1 MDDAV
6 IGKEVDGY
14 HIESILGRGG
24 MGVVYRAE
32 DVALSRPVALKRIN
46 PAQAHREQFLRR
58 FRAEAKA
65 LARINS
71 PFITSIYALRDTDIG
86 LLIVMEYVDGG
97 TLKDRIVEGPMRPA
111 VVVPIVRQI
120 LRAFGDAHG
129 AGVIHRDI
137 KPQNIMMTSDGA
149 VKITDFGIAK
159 LRRQDS
165 GETVTQGGQGGTL
178 KYMSPEQIEKIDQVD
193 NRSDLYALGMTMYE
207 MLAGRL
213 PFDELDTDF
222 DIMRKVVEG
231 DVPPPGEYVP
241 NLPGELAQVI
251 EGATATRPEDRYPSA
266 DAMLD
271 ALDAAA
277 ERIEDTD
284 PQPMWDVEEDDTAA
298 DTATDD
304 AASDTAVGTAD
315 GTILDDSLLEEIED
329 REDRQPSRRD
339 APPADDVT
347 TDRAVVRGE

>member
-120 LRAFGDAHG
+120 LRAFRDAHG

-137 KPQNIMMTSDGA
+137 KPQNIMLTSDGA

-207 MLAGRL
+207 MLAGR
-213 PFDELDTDF
+213 
-222 DIMRKVVEG
+222 
-231 DVPPPGEYVP
+231 
-241 NLPGELAQVI
+241 
-251 EGATATRPEDRYPSA
+251 
-266 DAMLD
+266 
-271 ALDAAA
+271 
-277 ERIEDTD
+277 
-284 PQPMWDVEEDDTAA
+284 
-298 DTATDD
+298 
-304 AASDTAVGTAD
+304 
-315 GTILDDSLLEEIED
+315 
-329 REDRQPSRRD
+329 
-339 APPADDVT
+339 
-347 TDRAVVRGE
+347 